1 MAGLSQRL
9 QSRRATLYASR
20 VSTLL
25 EQLGPSLAA
34 LRDRR
39 GLSQREVERRAE
51 LSLNSL
57 TRYEGGKAG
66 LRLDTLEKILRALDA
81 DLYDLGVEARKAAG
95 GETPTT
101 NGETGPREGR
111 LRLTEEW
118 ERLEE
123 EARATAR
130 WMVERELRDLRGL
143 DPGPG
148 GGSGA

>member
-1 MAGLSQRL
+1 MSSLDGLPAALGVLRKRRKLTQAAVEKEAGL
-9 QSRRATLYASR
+9 AAGTLS
-20 VSTLL
+20 
-25 EQLGPSLAA
+25 
-34 LRDRR
+34 
-39 GLSQREVERRAE
+39 
-51 LSLNSL
+51 
-57 TRYEGGKAG
+57 RYERGEKEPRLET
-66 LRLDTLEKILRALDA
+66 LRRVLDVFGV

-111 LRLTEEW
+111 LRLRPEEW